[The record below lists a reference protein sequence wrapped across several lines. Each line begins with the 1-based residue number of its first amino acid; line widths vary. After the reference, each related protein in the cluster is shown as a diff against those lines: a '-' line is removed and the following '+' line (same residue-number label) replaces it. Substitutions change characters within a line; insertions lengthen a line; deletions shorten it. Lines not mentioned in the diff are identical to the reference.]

1 LILVV
6 RRTEQPES
14 SLGDPEL
21 PSFGSATS
29 LAFAGVLRLAAIVT
43 GFTAALPFTFV
54 LAFAPM
60 FALFGICHGLQ
71 RDTGMRS
78 HCARGVGPNREGTCQ

>member
-21 PSFGSATS
+21 PFGSATS

-43 GFTAALPFTFV
+43 GLTATLPFTFV

-60 FALFGICHGLQ
+60 FTFFGICHGLQ
-71 RDTGMRS
+71 RDTGMGS
-78 HCARGVGPNREGTCQ
+78 HCTRGVGANRKGTCQ

>member
-29 LAFAGVLRLAAIVT
+29 FAFAGIPRLATIVT
-43 GFTAALPFTFV
+43 GLTAALPFTFV
-54 LAFAPM
+54 LAFTPM
-60 FALFGICHGLQ
+60 FAFFGICHGLQ
-71 RDTGMRS
+71 RDTRMRS
-78 HCARGVGPNREGTCQ
+78 HCARGVGANREGTCQ